1 MILTDLYNNG
11 KKLEWFSN
19 SCFQTLGYYIDTNL
33 KVTEDKINASGSIDI
48 LEIDIYAK
56 VFKKLG
62 VETTLIECKGG
73 CTFND
78 IHLFKGVASVI
89 NADNNGMVVT
99 SKQIEDIKAH
109 AQKLQI
115 EIYEPLELFN
125 KIETKDKVIFQMYYF
140 WNDMKDTITSKK
152 YIEHHLVNTID
163 KKLSKEQNNAY
174 GEVRSYYSNI
184 SGKVWREPDLVK
196 RAKRLLELQQVNKDF
211 VRKVARTQKIKPLNR
226 NSQYYIDSNE
236 ICQAA
241 GSLVLD
247 VRIAYIV
254 CAVEC
259 AISNIDTMLEI
270 DDLGFNNLV
279 KKLSSEPE
287 IAFLIP
293 KFLQF
298 FINIFGG
305 VYFKDN
311 RDIYSICYFMNITV
325 SQFNKVMNLLEE
337 MFTLPELGI
346 QWGFEEDMLVKCLK
360 YTPSIY
366 KAIGV
371 KNREKLNINTEV
383 FVNKSL
389 WKEKLNNLEGFKCN

>member
-1 MILTDLYNNG
+1 MIITDLYNNG

-56 VFKKLG
+56 VFKKSG

-73 CTFND
+73 CAFND

-89 NADNNGMVVT
+89 NADKNGMVVT
-99 SKQIEDIKAH
+99 SKQIDDIKAH

-125 KIETKDKVIFQMYYF
+125 KIEIKDRVIFQMYYF

-152 YIEHHLVNTID
+152 YIEHHLVNPID

-196 RAKRLLELQQVNKDF
+196 RAKRLLELQQENKDF
-211 VRKVARTQKIKPLNR
+211 VRKVARIQEIKPLNR
-226 NSQYYIDSNE
+226 NSQCYIDSNE

-241 GSLVLD
+241 GLLVLD

-293 KFLQF
+293 KFLQI

-305 VYFKDN
+305 VYFNDNKD
-311 RDIYSICYFMNITV
+311 ISSICYFMNIKV
-325 SQFNKVMNLLEE
+325 FQFNKVMNLLEE
-337 MFTLPELGI
+337 MFTLHELGI